1 MDFSVL
7 KKVLDGII
15 EKGNTPCVDCLV
27 YRDHQIIFRYFNG
40 LSDVERQRKIEGNEL
55 YLIYSMT
62 KMLTCTAALQLFEQG
77 KFSLEDKLS
86 DYIPEFE
93 KMKIAPD
100 ASDGA
105 GDGYAKNPIKMI
117 HLFTMSAGLDYE
129 THDEAINSALAQG
142 KESTL
147 DLVKA
152 MASKRLCFE
161 PGTRFR
167 YSLCHDLLGAVV
179 EVLSGKKLGDYMKE
193 NIFLPLGMKNTRFDI
208 PEDEEYLDRFAAQYS
223 PDKNGVL
230 HRRSINCW
238 RDFPSEYQSGGAG
251 LTSCTEDYALFLD
264 AIACGGVG
272 KNGNRILSEETVRLM
287 GTNHLKG
294 QQLEDYHNLKG
305 GGYGYGLGV
314 RTHMDKAESGSL
326 SPLGEFGWDGAAGGF
341 SMVDTQNRLSLT
353 YFQHSHKWNGEM
365 QNEMRN
371 ALYSCINKD

>member
-27 YRDHQIIFRYFNG
+27 YRDHQIIFRYFSG
-40 LSDVERQRKIEGNEL
+40 LSDVERQRKIDGNEL
-55 YLIYSMT
+55 YRIYSMT

-77 KFSLEDKLS
+77 KFSMEDKLS

-93 KMKIAPD
+93 KMKLAPD
-100 ASDGA
+100 AADGA

-152 MASKRLCFE
+152 MASKTLCFE

-223 PDKNGVL
+223 PDKDGVL

-371 ALYSCINKD
+371 ALYSCINEG

>member
-1 MDFSVL
+1 MDFTEL

-15 EKGNTPCVDCLV
+15 GKGYTPCVDCIV

-40 LSDVERQRKIEGNEL
+40 LSDVENQKKIEGNEL

-77 KFSLEDKLS
+77 RFSMKDKLS

-93 KMKIAPD
+93 KMKL
-100 ASDGA
+100 ASG
-105 GDGYAKNPIKMI
+105 GYAENPIRMI
-117 HLFTMSAGLDYE
+117 DLFTMSAGLDYE
-129 THDEAINSALAQG
+129 MHDEAIDTALAQG
-142 KESTL
+142 KKSTL
-147 DLVKA
+147 ELVKA

-167 YSLCHDLLGAVV
+167 YSLCHDVLGAVV

-193 NIFLPLGMKNTRFDI
+193 NIFLPLGMNNTCFDI
-208 PEDEEYLDRFAAQYS
+208 PKDEEGLGKFAAQYS

-230 HRRSINCW
+230 HRRPIDCE
-238 RDFPSEYQSGGAG
+238 DFLSDEYQSGGGG
-251 LTSCTEDYALFLD
+251 LISCTEDYALFLD
-264 AIACGGVG
+264 AIACGGLG
-272 KNGNRILSEETVRLM
+272 RNGNRILSEETVRLM

-294 QQLEDYHNLKG
+294 QQLEDFHKLRE
-305 GGYGYGLGV
+305 GYGYGLGV
-314 RTHMDKAESGSL
+314 RTHMDKSESGSV

-341 SMVDTQNRLSLT
+341 SMVDTQNKLSLT
-353 YFQHSHKWNGEM
+353 YLQHSHKWSVEM

-371 ALYSCINKD
+371 ALYACINED